1 MTHKWCFQ
9 TWTKQFSAFTNLPAC
24 SVPAIMSKSIV
35 NQEAPGA
42 AVKRSCD
49 SDTATMLVKTR
60 NTIVNQAQGAAV
72 KRKNGNSEGAKNV
85 EGFSS
90 R

>member
-1 MTHKWCFQ
+1 
-9 TWTKQFSAFTNLPAC
+9 
-24 SVPAIMSKSIV
+24 MSKSIV
-35 NQEAPGA
+35 NQAPGA

-49 SDTATMLVKTR
+49 SDTATMLVETR

>member
-1 MTHKWCFQ
+1 
-9 TWTKQFSAFTNLPAC
+9 
-24 SVPAIMSKSIV
+24 MSKSIV
-35 NQEAPGA
+35 NQAPGA

-49 SDTATMLVKTR
+49 SDTATMVVKTR
-60 NTIVNQAQGAAV
+60 NQAQGAAV